1 MICNLFSGYFCS
13 GKTLVRELLSSSIS
27 SKALIKSRSG
37 HRHLL
42 LVFLQ
47 IVFSSS
53 ARSSAERKPTKAIEK
68 REQTIHKTPE
78 SSGEKKRVFVF
89 HLLSSP
95 YIYYFLS
102 GHTIDFRVYCSH
114 LTSVN
119 YFNADKIICLQT
131 AMFIFILLESF
142 GKASYISEFIES
154 TLKGV
159 AKRIGRLSIR
169 IRWHFP
175 CDTRRLRQNNGFV
188 DGLRLSSLVKK
199 PSMESR
205 SSLL

>member
-1 MICNLFSGYFCS
+1 MICNLFSSYFCN
-13 GKTLVRELLSSSIS
+13 GKRSVRELLSSSIS

-37 HRHLL
+37 HRHFL
-42 LVFLQ
+42 LVFCKL
-47 IVFSSS
+47 FFLR
-53 ARSSAERKPTKAIEK
+53 ARDRGPRANPQKQSKRESKKYIKRLRLLEK
-68 REQTIHKTPE
+68 RGAFL
-78 SSGEKKRVFVF
+78 SSTSC
-89 HLLSSP
+89 HLLILIISFQVIP
-95 YIYYFLS
+95 LIVW
-102 GHTIDFRVYCSH
+102 VYCSH